1 MEKSKI
7 ILSSDCLPYYLCQIE
22 KNRYSLHRK
31 KQKFLNVMMNAGKET
46 CAFIFNKHFWI
57 AKKCSPYLSIPNF
70 RYCRSKAST
79 ATKPNTI
86 FAAIS
91 KKPELLP
98 TKTAKFRVP
107 ETNYSWSRWTRHIC
121 WKFIWRYQWKWLIWT
136 TRNKLSPWQLWC
148 PSTTFWKYWGKGVF
162 AYVKVPRHVNDELL
176 KLHGIGFKGKMLVIE
191 KVKTPPKAKNINGMN
206 QNICPQ
212 TQPSQLDSDPENY
225 VASRPFQR
233 IKNLSKCCHP

>member
-22 KNRYSLHRK
+22 KNRYSRHRK

-91 KKPELLP
+91 KK
-98 TKTAKFRVP
+98 
-107 ETNYSWSRWTRHIC
+107 TRAAAN
-121 WKFIWRYQWKWLIWT
+121 KNSKVQG
-136 TRNKLSPWQLWC
+136 TRNKLFLVKMN
-148 PSTTFWKYWGKGVF
+148 STHMLEIYLKISMKVTYLDYAQQTVSVTALVSKYHFLKILGKRSLCLCKS
-162 AYVKVPRHVNDELL
+162 A
-176 KLHGIGFKGKMLVIE
+176 
-191 KVKTPPKAKNINGMN
+191 
-206 QNICPQ
+206 
-212 TQPSQLDSDPENY
+212 
-225 VASRPFQR
+225 
-233 IKNLSKCCHP
+233 